1 MGVQR
6 NTRWGYREILN
17 EGTEKYSKPKN
28 DKNMQRKCLYG
39 ESNRAKYSRMDQVKF
54 AEDSL

>member
-28 DKNMQRKCLYG
+28 DKNMQRECLYG
-39 ESNRAKYSRMDQVKF
+39 
-54 AEDSL
+54 

>member
-17 EGTEKYSKPKN
+17 EGQRNTQNPKMIKICKEN
-28 DKNMQRKCLYG
+28 ACMVNQIGQSIQEWTK
-39 ESNRAKYSRMDQVKF
+39 
-54 AEDSL
+54 